1 VKENQMKLFKTT
13 FVIALAGLLAS
24 TTRAALEITPAMQR
38 EISRQTEVVKA
49 WAANPAVV
57 RGVLAQNER
66 GPIPGMDNAKWKTV
80 RRSDD
85 LIKGLVN
92 SEAGKFLTQ
101 KIDGSGGLF
110 ARAFLSAAQ
119 GEKVAFNE
127 KTISYLHKGQAKF
140 DVPMSTGKTWQG
152 PPELDEI
159 TEAHHVQ
166 IAAPV
171 LSGGKPVG
179 VLVVGINL
187 AKLEKVVKK

>member
-1 VKENQMKLFKTT
+1 MKIIRTSL
-13 FVIALAGLLAS
+13 VIALAGLLARTS
-24 TTRAALEITPAMQR
+24 WAAFEVTPAMQK

-49 WAANPAVV
+49 WAASPAVV
-57 RGVLAQNER
+57 KAVLAQNEK
-66 GPIPGMDNAKWKTV
+66 GPIPGMDNARWKTV
-80 RRSDD
+80 RRSDE
-85 LIKGLVN
+85 LVKSLVSN
-92 SEAGKFLTQ
+92 EAGKFLVQ
-101 KIDGSGGLF
+101 KMEGSGGIF
-110 ARAFLSAAQ
+110 ARAFLNAAQ
-119 GEKVAFNE
+119 GEKAAFSE

-166 IAAPV
+166 VSAPV

-187 AKLEKVVKK
+187 TKVETLVKK